1 MLLSDAEK
9 DDTGRYKIEITN
21 ASGTGVCE
29 VPVKVKGKTFNSMKV
44 M

>member
-1 MLLSDAEK
+1 MKCGHYVVQSALSDADK

-29 VPVKVKGKTFNSMKV
+29 VPVKVKG
-44 M
+44 